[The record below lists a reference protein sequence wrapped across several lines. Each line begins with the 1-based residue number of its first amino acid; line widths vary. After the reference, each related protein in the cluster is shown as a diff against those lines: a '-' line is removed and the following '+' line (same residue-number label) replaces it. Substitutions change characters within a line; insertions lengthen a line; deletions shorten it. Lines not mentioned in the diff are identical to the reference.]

1 MVTIFD
7 LNNLYKEYFGKSP
20 FYVGAQGEVTQNI
33 NSLNIPK
40 NETPRGMIH
49 YSKKNIQFNKIG
61 DYGQDIWFPI
71 ELRGQKGT
79 GDDVEIINISIN
91 ACTIAVNMAK
101 TIIRTPLSERE
112 GTVKEIFNVDD
123 YKFTVRGFLIGKNRR
138 VPEGSIQLL
147 NDLFLSTR
155 PVTMYGGY
163 PEIFLDKTCQVI
175 ISALEYPE
183 VQGTQHWI
191 RPFIMTIESD
201 FIDDLEF
208 NKK

>member
-40 NETPRGMIH
+40 NETPKGMIH
-49 YSKKNIQFNKIG
+49 LSKKNIEFNKIG
-61 DYGQDIWFPI
+61 KYGQDIWFPV
-71 ELRGQKGT
+71 ELRGHKGK
-79 GDDVEIINISIN
+79 GDDFEIMNISID
-91 ACTIAVNMAK
+91 ACTIAVNIAK
-101 TIIRTPLSERE
+101 TIIRTAVSERK

-138 VPEGSIQLL
+138 VPEGGIQTLKE
-147 NDLFLSTR
+147 LFESTN
-155 PVTMYGGY
+155 PVTMHGGY
-163 PEIFLDKTCQVI
+163 PEMFLDATCQVS
-175 ISALEYPE
+175 ISALEFPE
-183 VQGTQHWI
+183 TQGTQHWI

-201 FIDDLEF
+201 FINDLIF
-208 NKK
+208 Y

>member
-49 YSKKNIQFNKIG
+49 YNKNNINFNKIG
-61 DYGQDIWFPI
+61 KYGQDIWFPV

-79 GDDVEIINISIN
+79 GVDLEIINIVLD
-91 ACTIAVNMAK
+91 ACTTAVNLTK
-101 TIIRTPLSERE
+101 TVIRTAVSERK
-112 GTVKEIFNVDD
+112 GTVKEMVNVDD

-138 VPEGSIQLL
+138 VPEGGIQTLKE
-147 NDLFLSTR
+147 LFESTK
-155 PVTMYGGY
+155 PVTMHGGY
-163 PEIFLDKTCQVI
+163 PEMFLDETCQVV
-175 ISALEYPE
+175 ISTLEFPE
-183 VQGTQHWI
+183 TQGTQHWI

-201 FIDDLEF
+201 FINDLEF